1 MFETSI
7 CMLRKNEKDR
17 NSCQMKIFYQI
28 CLAGSLCRE
37 EAKLYE
43 LKRKDLVDIELQDKS
58 ILGFEFEPH
67 LTYFL
72 SL

>member
-1 MFETSI
+1 
-7 CMLRKNEKDR
+7 MLRKNEKDR

-43 LKRKDLVDIELQDKS
+43 LKRKDLVYRTSGQEYF
-58 ILGFEFEPH
+58 GF
-67 LTYFL
+67 
-72 SL
+72 